1 MMEIVRICLGRNMVL
16 IFFFVLGKMI
26 LILRVANTI
35 FRKMDAIHA
44 FAREGDGEN
53 LLKCIEGGVPVNLKG
68 PFLHFCS
75 V

>member
-1 MMEIVRICLGRNMVL
+1 MVL
-16 IFFFVLGKMI
+16 I
-26 LILRVANTI
+26 LRIANTI